1 MAKNRALISEEPLEV
16 KHVSWETRAVFRMVA
31 TPRKVL
37 ARLLSMPQSDS
48 YSSNLISAD
57 GSRNPISEAALKSLK
72 FPRGTAGVEFSY
84 SYVSYVLSG
93 GCTTTIWV
101 ELNFHEKTLSLQ
113 GDERSVLSV
122 AMWLVTTFKPEEI
135 RRERG

>member
-37 ARLLSMPQSDS
+37 ARLLSVPQSDS

-84 SYVSYVLSG
+84 SYVLSG

-122 AMWLVTTFKPEEI
+122 AMWLVTTFKAEEI

>member
-1 MAKNRALISEEPLEV
+1 MNGRALISEEPLEL
-16 KHVSWETRAVFRMVA
+16 KHVSWETRAVFRIAA
-31 TPRKVL
+31 TPRKIVE
-37 ARLLSMPQSDS
+37 RLLSMPQSDS
-48 YSSNLISAD
+48 YSANLILAD
-57 GSRNPISEAALKSLK
+57 GSRNPISEAALKNLR

-113 GDERSVLSV
+113 GEERSVLSV
-122 AMWLVTTFKPEEI
+122 AMWLVTTFKPEEVK
-135 RRERG
+135 R

>member
-1 MAKNRALISEEPLEV
+1 MTKNRALISEEPLEV
-16 KHVSWETRAVFRMVA
+16 KHVSWETRAVFRIVA

-37 ARLLSMPQSDS
+37 ERLLSMPQSDS

-57 GSRNPISEAALKSLK
+57 GSWNSISEAAFKSLK
-72 FPRGTAGVEFSY
+72 FPRGTVGVAFSH
-84 SYVSYVLSG
+84 SYMLSG

-122 AMWLVTTFKPEEI
+122 AMWLVTTFKPEEM
-135 RRERG
+135 G

>member
-1 MAKNRALISEEPLEV
+1 MTKNRALISEEPLEL
-16 KHVSWETRAVFRMVA
+16 KHISWETRAVFRMVA

-72 FPRGTAGVEFSY
+72 FPRGTAGVAFSH
-84 SYVSYVLSG
+84 SYMLIG
-93 GCTTTIWV
+93 GRATLWI
-101 ELNFHEKTLSLQ
+101 ELNFREKTLALQ

-122 AMWLVTTFKPEEI
+122 AMWLVTTFKPEEM
-135 RRERG
+135 G

>member
-1 MAKNRALISEEPLEV
+1 MTKNRALISEEPLEV
-16 KHVSWETRAVFRMVA
+16 KKISWETRAVFRIAA

-37 ARLLSMPQSDS
+37 ERLLSMPQSVS
-48 YSSNLISAD
+48 YSANLISAD

-84 SYVSYVLSG
+84 SYVSYVLR
-93 GCTTTIWV
+93 GCSVTIWV

-113 GDERSVLSV
+113 GDERGVLSV
-122 AMWLVTTFKPEEI
+122 AMWLVTTFTTEEVK
-135 RRERG
+135 R

>member
-1 MAKNRALISEEPLEV
+1 MTNGKGLISEEPIEV
-16 KHVSWETRAVFRMVA
+16 TKVSWETRVVFRTVA

-37 ARLLSMPQSDS
+37 ERLLSMPQSDS

-84 SYVSYVLSG
+84 SYVLSG
-93 GCTTTIWV
+93 GRATLWI
-101 ELNFHEKTLSLQ
+101 ELNFREKTLALQ

-122 AMWLVTTFKPEEI
+122 AMWLVTTFKPEEM
-135 RRERG
+135 G

>member
-16 KHVSWETRAVFRMVA
+16 KHVSWETRAVFRTVA
-31 TPRKVL
+31 RPRKIVE
-37 ARLLSMPQSDS
+37 RLLSMPQSDS
-48 YSSNLISAD
+48 YSAYLLSAD
-57 GSRNPISEAALKSLK
+57 GACNPISEAALKSLR
-72 FPRGTAGVEFSY
+72 FPIGTVGVVFSH
-84 SYVSYVLSG
+84 SFMLSG

-122 AMWLVTTFKPEEI
+122 AMWLVTTFKAEEI
-135 RRERG
+135 RMERG

>member
-1 MAKNRALISEEPLEV
+1 M
-16 KHVSWETRAVFRMVA
+16 
-31 TPRKVL
+31 
-37 ARLLSMPQSDS
+37 
-48 YSSNLISAD
+48 ISAD
-57 GSRNPISEAALKSLK
+57 GSWNSINEAAFKSLR
-72 FPRGTAGVEFSY
+72 FPRGTVGVAFSY

-122 AMWLVTTFKPEEI
+122 AMRLVTTFKPEEM
-135 RRERG
+135 G

>member
-84 SYVSYVLSG
+84 SYVLSG

-122 AMWLVTTFKPEEI
+122 AMWLVTTFKAEET

>member
-1 MAKNRALISEEPLEV
+1 MTNGKGLISEESIEV
-16 KHVSWETRAVFRMVA
+16 KKVSWETRAVFRTAA

-37 ARLLSMPQSDS
+37 ERLLSMPQSDS
-48 YSSNLISAD
+48 YSANLISAD
-57 GSRNPISEAALKSLK
+57 GSRNPISEAALKTLK
-72 FPRGTAGVEFSY
+72 FPRGTAGVEFSH
-84 SYVSYVLSG
+84 SYVLGG

-122 AMWLVTTFKPEEI
+122 AMWLVTTFKAEET
-135 RRERG
+135 RE

>member
-16 KHVSWETRAVFRMVA
+16 KHVSWETHAVFRIAA

-37 ARLLSMPQSDS
+37 ERLLSMPQSDS

-84 SYVSYVLSG
+84 SYVLSG

-122 AMWLVTTFKPEEI
+122 AMWLVTTFKPEEM
-135 RRERG
+135 G